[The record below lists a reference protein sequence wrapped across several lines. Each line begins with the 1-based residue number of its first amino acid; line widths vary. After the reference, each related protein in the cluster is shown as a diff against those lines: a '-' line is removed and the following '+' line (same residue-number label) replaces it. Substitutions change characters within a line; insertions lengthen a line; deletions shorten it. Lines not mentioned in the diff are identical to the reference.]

1 MKYRVIFLQTA
12 LDDLEEI
19 VLHIARDSKT
29 AAIEIHDKVIGNAHR
44 LETFPQLGMLV
55 PDKKLREAG
64 FRMLIV
70 GKYLLLYKI
79 SAGEI
84 NVLRV
89 VHGARDF
96 PRLFER
102 QLNNDHGGC

>member
-1 MKYRVIFLQTA
+1 MKYRVVFLQTA

-19 VLHIARDSKT
+19 VLHIARDSK
-29 AAIEIHDKVIGNAHR
+29 AAATEMHDKLIGSAHQ
-44 LETFPQLGMLV
+44 LETFPRLGILV

-70 GKYLLLYKI
+70 GKYILLYKI
-79 SAGEI
+79 YAREI

-102 QLNNDHGGC
+102 QLNNDQG